1 MVCKRLVGAHWGLE
15 RGYWF
20 YLTVPN
26 KSSLALQSSV
36 RYWTLLHAPCMPTG
50 CVHPVVQARARSS
63 PAIATTRMTPRAS
76 RMACGPWPRPP
87 LGGGWRCVCEPE
99 GSVCGGLCAALAL
112 FVRLKLVGWPAHTDG
127 FVDLRVVAC
136 RLLNDTHLFTFSSFM
151 ALDTLSFVD
160 VRFMANNENTQ
171 QQLPI

>member
-1 MVCKRLVGAHWGLE
+1 MVRRRLEGAGSGLEGHWGLE

-20 YLTVPN
+20 SLTVPN
-26 KSSLALQSSV
+26 NSSLALQSSV

-87 LGGGWRCVCEPE
+87 LGGGWRCVCE
-99 GSVCGGLCAALAL
+99 GCVCGGLCAALAL
-112 FVRLKLVGWPAHTDG
+112 VYAWVRALLQPCWWAGS
-127 FVDLRVVAC
+127 LRVC
-136 RLLNDTHLFTFSSFM
+136 PILFW
-151 ALDTLSFVD
+151 LSG
-160 VRFMANNENTQ
+160 RAGCS
-171 QQLPI
+171 LPPT